1 MVKLGRPIVLA
12 AVACVLGFA
21 PLARAAEVIVTVTS
35 TPEPLFIP
43 KYVTI
48 QVGDK
53 VTWKNVDGTHNVV
66 SDDDLFSSGFVQPP
80 DGPVWPFKFTFNST
94 GTFGYYCSIHG
105 NTGGVGQSGII
116 FVRPAHPA
124 NEIAYE
130 KSAWDFHAVVPGTA
144 TASGPEDLMRSI
156 PSAGGG
162 NELRAGMQLPAGS
175 KITGL
180 EITGCDESDT
190 ADLTASLLECPDP
203 TGPCNKVASVSSTGA
218 PGCDFFA
225 TGVDGPNVNNIGNT
239 YGLSVQLG
247 SDAKV
252 RFRNVR
258 VFYKR
263 VLSPAPVTATFGDV
277 PTTHLFFRAIEA
289 LSASGIT
296 SGCGSGNF
304 CPNDTV
310 TRAAMAGFLARAL
323 GLFWAN

>member
-1 MVKLGRPIVLA
+1 MSLAGLRRMTALA
-12 AVACVLGFA
+12 AVACALILA
-21 PLARAAEVIVTVTS
+21 PLARAAEISVTVTS

-43 KYVTI
+43 RYVTI
-48 QVGDK
+48 QVGDT

-66 SDDDLFSSGFVQPP
+66 SDDGTILSGFVAPAP
-80 DGPVWPFKFTFNST
+80 WTFSWTFTSA
-94 GTFGYYCSIHG
+94 GTVPYYCEIHG
-105 NTGGVGQSGII
+105 NIGGVGQSGVV

-130 KSAWDFHAVVPGTA
+130 RSAWDFHAVVPGTA

-156 PSAGGG
+156 SGAAGG
-162 NELRAGMQLPAGS
+162 NELRAGMQLPSGA

-180 EITGCDESDT
+180 EVTGCDESAS
-190 ADLTASLLECPDP
+190 ADLTASLFECPDP
-203 TGPCNKVASVSSTGA
+203 TGPCTTIATVSSTGS

-225 TGVDGPNVNNIGNT
+225 TSVDGPNVNNIGNT

-247 SDAKV
+247 SDNKL

-263 VLSPAPVTATFGDV
+263 VLSVAPATATFGDV

-289 LSASGIT
+289 MATSGIT
-296 SGCGSGNF
+296 QGCGSGNF

-310 TRAAMAGFLARAL
+310 TRASMASFLARAL
-323 GLFWAN
+323 GLFFPN